1 MITRKDFNLAA
12 IRVFCDMIVADGYVV
27 DDELTKLAEI
37 AMDYKLTTSDTK
49 ISRRNEKQK
58 NGDKHDDANIQEILK
73 GLNVTLIQ
81 EAYKK
86 SFSEA
91 LYDIKEW
98 GKNHEMDVK
107 KFTSQLAEMSEVD
120 GECSPNEARIRLAVG
135 YVLGKD
141 AVACSIET
149 SYKFSKKEI
158 IYVEND
164 IYDDAVVNSVKRS
177 CWGHETSDIWMG
189 FLEYKTKHGIKSDNE
204 SQAFEKYI
212 REYYQK
218 INQEIDCNYPRLQR
232 ELGFLGFDLV
242 YIPQSISN
250 LMKFGDGPE
259 LLLPALQVM
268 NPLKLYGKDYA
279 NVAQELKTI
288 TTHDVVCDMI
298 QGYDVH
304 VTDVTPA
311 LLVKIGTSDVI
322 KVLKAGKD
330 DVTGKEKY
338 ENAIQHLSDF
348 LIIKIE
354 NGSLKMTIDKYISN
368 YQSIAKHLTHMVT
381 AFTDTRVNIH
391 GFDHTLLDYAINR
404 VYGKASNRVLGEA
417 SVKRIEFN
425 LRHRKVC
432 FSFGGKIIKDEIRL
446 SERAITFY
454 LFVICKPIPVPTPVE
469 SYKIFNIIYRSLPSC
484 QYKDL
489 KSSKFAKD
497 KKEVKDKLEDRLKEG
512 FDYTSFIPLCLRR
525 GSDNDQEQIC
535 FYGFPLEKY
544 EIFKKITFVKVPA
557 VRNPMNISEWFDTI
571 IRELNA

>member
-1 MITRKDFNLAA
+1 MVTRKDFNLAA
-12 IRVFCDMIVADGYVV
+12 IRIFCDMIVADGYVV
-27 DDELTKLAEI
+27 KEELAALANI
-37 AMDYKLTTSDTK
+37 AKDYKLTKSDAQSLK
-49 ISRRNEKQK
+49 RNEKLK
-58 NGDKHDDANIQEILK
+58 VESKRENNNVPEILNE
-73 GLNVTLIQ
+73 LDAALIQ
-81 EAYKK
+81 ESYKK
-86 SFSEA
+86 SFSES
-91 LYDIKEW
+91 LYKIKEW
-98 GKNHEMDVK
+98 GENHEKDIE
-107 KFTSQLAEMSEVD
+107 KFVSQLAEISNID

-141 AVACSIET
+141 ALACSIET

-164 IYDDAVVNSVKRS
+164 IYDDAVVNSIKRS
-177 CWGHETSDIWMG
+177 CWGYETSDIWMG
-189 FLEYKTKHGIKSDNE
+189 FLEYKTSHDIKPDDE

-218 INQEIDCNYPRLQR
+218 INQEIDCNYPHLQR
-232 ELGFLGFDLV
+232 ELGFLGFDFV

-259 LLLPALQVM
+259 LLIPALQVM

-288 TTHDVVCDMI
+288 TTHDIVCDMI
-298 QGYDVH
+298 QGRDVH

-338 ENAIQHLSDF
+338 ENAKQHLSDF

-368 YQSIAKHLTHMVT
+368 CQSITKHLTHMVT

-417 SVKRIEFN
+417 SVKRIEFD

-432 FSFGGKIIKDEIRL
+432 FSFGDKKNKDVIRL

-454 LFVICKPIPVPTPVE
+454 LFVICKPIPIPTPVE
-469 SYKIFNIIYRSLPSC
+469 SYRIFNAIYRSLPSR
-484 QYKDL
+484 QSKDIM
-489 KSSKFAKD
+489 SSKFAKD
-497 KKEVKDKLEDRLKEG
+497 KKEVKDKLEDRQKDG
-512 FDYTSFIPLCLRR
+512 FDYTSFIPSCLRG
-525 GSDNDQEQIC
+525 GSDNDQEQIS

-544 EIFKKITFVKVPA
+544 ENLKKITYIKASFG
-557 VRNPMNISEWFDTI
+557 RNPMNISEWFDGK
-571 IRELNA
+571 IRELKA